1 MGLWLG
7 RTNHPASIP
16 VRLFLMD
23 ERREGLSRE
32 LCEIG
37 REFHAR
43 GWSLGTSSNYSL
55 VLGRDPLRLLITTSG
70 RDKSQLTPDELILV
84 DCDGKPA
91 EPHAGKPSAETL
103 LHCVLAQDPGVGA
116 VLHTHSVWSTIL
128 SDVFHTSGGFEIQGY
143 EMLKGLAGVTTHEH
157 RQWVEIFENTQDI
170 PALADELA
178 RRLGDASRPLSHGLL
193 LRRHGL
199 YTWGADLAEARR
211 HVEIFE
217 FLFEVLGRRLNL
229 PGGWPSPSGR
239 RHLQA
244 SA

>member
-1 MGLWLG
+1 M
-7 RTNHPASIP
+7 
-16 VRLFLMD
+16 RLFLMD
-23 ERREGLSRE
+23 ERRESLSRE

-37 REFHAR
+37 REFHGR
-43 GWSLGTSSNYSL
+43 RWSLGTSSNYSV

-70 RDKSQLTPDELILV
+70 RDKSQLTTRDMIVV
-84 DCDGKPA
+84 DSDGTPTEA
-91 EPHAGKPSAETL
+91 HSGKPSAETL

-128 SDVFHTSGGFEIQGY
+128 SDVFHASGGFEIHGY

-157 RQWVEIFENTQDI
+157 QQWVEIFENTQDI
-170 PALADELA
+170 PALADEFA
-178 RRLGDASRPLSHGLL
+178 RRLSDVGRPLSHGLL

-217 FLFEVLGRRLNL
+217 FLFEVLGHRLSL
-229 PGGWPSPSGR
+229 PGGLSSPSGR
-239 RHLQA
+239 RHIQA
-244 SA
+244 IT